1 MDAAGHGR
9 SRVSRSPAYDDH
21 HEYAIE
27 RKQLAPDPDVQQA
40 KYFQALLD
48 ERHSQILREICDRT
62 AALAQSQVS
71 DGTSAMRD
79 LRRGLAATYRERVD
93 LDRLRNS
100 LRVRLAGDVP
110 QIAKVIRPFDIVL
123 KRRRAGWRMEIPEFD
138 IVLANI
144 DSRTDAEV
152 VSRTIIAAITGLPMA
167 AIKVR
172 SRLARRSYR
181 RSQQ

>member
-1 MDAAGHGR
+1 M
-9 SRVSRSPAYDDH
+9 SLSPAYDDH

-40 KYFQALLD
+40 RYFQSLLD
-48 ERHSQILREICDRT
+48 ERHSQILREICDST

-71 DGTSAMRD
+71 DRTSAMRE

-100 LRVRLAGDVP
+100 LRVRLAADVP
-110 QIAKVIRPFDIVL
+110 QITKAIRPFDIVL
-123 KRRRAGWRMEIPEFD
+123 TRRRAGWRMEILAFD
-138 IVLANI
+138 IVLTNI

-152 VSRTIIAAITGLPMA
+152 VSRSIIAAITGLPMA

-172 SRLARRSYR
+172 SRLARQSYW
-181 RSQQ
+181 RSQH